1 LDSELE
7 KCSWHRIQLTATVPV
22 GTSVEVETF
31 TAEAGTPDL
40 STAAFKQC
48 LLAGFDNPDG
58 LVQSDPGRQLWM
70 RVTLRSDGNQTPE
83 IHSIQ
88 AYFPRDSY
96 LKFLPAV
103 YQEDVDSRLFLER
116 FLSIFQTSN
125 DDWDQTIDNLWQLF
139 DPMATPAAFFP
150 TLASWLALEVNPE
163 WSDSQ
168 RRIMLR
174 KAIQSYAVRG
184 TVAGIQ
190 QAIEDYAGVANARIA
205 EDFKFRRWAALPADE
220 PLSGGVRLW
229 SRDVYGKLQL
239 DVNSQIG
246 KFRLTG
252 APEPALEPLT
262 WGANR
267 FRVYFPAGPY
277 NAAQITS
284 RVREVVEREKPAHAE
299 AAYCPVL
306 PRMRVGVQAMV
317 GVDAVVGD
325 INYMVLSSA
334 KAAYPSTLNY
344 DTILGCAAPERELRS
359 LGLVPKPRVGVT
371 AAIL

>member
-1 LDSELE
+1 
-7 KCSWHRIQLTATVPV
+7 
-22 GTSVEVETF
+22 
-31 TAEAGTPDL
+31 
-40 STAAFKQC
+40 
-48 LLAGFDNPDG
+48 
-58 LVQSDPGRQLWM
+58 M
-70 RVTLRSDGNQTPE
+70 
-83 IHSIQ
+83 
-88 AYFPRDSY
+88 
-96 LKFLPAV
+96 
-103 YQEDVDSRLFLER
+103 DSRLFLER

-168 RRIMLR
+168 RRVMLR

-190 QAIEDYAGVANARIA
+190 QAIEDYAGVKNARIA

-229 SRDVYGKLQL
+229 SRDFYGKLQL

-267 FRVYFPAGPY
+267 FRVYFPAGPN

-299 AAYCPVL
+299 AAYCPML

-317 GVDAVVGD
+317 GVDAIVGD

-334 KAAYPSTLNY
+334 TAAYPSTLNY

-359 LGLVPKPRVGVT
+359 LGLVPRPRVGAT
-371 AAIL
+371 AVIL